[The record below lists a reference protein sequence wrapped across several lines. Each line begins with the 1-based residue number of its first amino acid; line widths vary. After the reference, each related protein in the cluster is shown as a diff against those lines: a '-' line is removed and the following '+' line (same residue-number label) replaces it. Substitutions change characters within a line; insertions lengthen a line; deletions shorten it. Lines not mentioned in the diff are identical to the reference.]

1 MELVVLG
8 TGAAYPG
15 LRQACSGYMIRD
27 RQTGLLIDCGNGVVS
42 RLQEAGEMDN
52 LTALIFSHIHAD
64 HLLDIFPLFYSR
76 LYAKGKSYPRLPLYL
91 PPGET
96 DRFAKIAEVLR
107 VEPNKLFQGTFD
119 IAEYDPDRGL
129 NIDSL
134 NLSFVRNQH
143 PIPTYAIRVDSGS
156 SSLIYSSDTGPSSE
170 LEALAKGCQLALF
183 EATLD
188 EADYKPEHPIHLT
201 PRLAAEIAK
210 KAGVQKLLLTHL
222 WPFYDR
228 QAMLAQ
234 AQQAFQATELAE
246 ELKRYT
252 IA

>member
-15 LRQACSGYMIRD
+15 PRQACSGYMVRD
-27 RQTGLLIDCGNGVVS
+27 GETGLLIDCGNGVVS

-52 LTALIFSHIHAD
+52 LTALVFSHIHAD

-76 LYAKGKSYPRLPLYL
+76 IYAKGKSYPRLPLFL

-107 VEPNKLFQGTFD
+107 VEPTKLFQGAFD
-119 IAEYDPDRGL
+119 VAEFDPDAGL
-129 NIDSL
+129 NIGRL
-134 NLSFVRNQH
+134 NISFVRNQH
-143 PIPTYAIRVDSGS
+143 PIPTYAIKVKSGGL
-156 SSLIYSSDTGPSSE
+156 SLVYSSDTGPYLDLEE
-170 LEALAKGCQLALF
+170 LARGCDLALF

-188 EADYKPEHPIHLT
+188 EPDYMPEHPIHLT
-201 PRLAAEIAK
+201 PRLAAEIATR
-210 KAGVQKLLLTHL
+210 AGVRKLLLTHI

-234 AQQAFQATELAE
+234 AQQIFQATELAE

-252 IA
+252 IS